1 MSIRTVTYEICGKRH
16 SKPFSLIICFV
27 FCETYHSGNESE
39 YQAFV
44 AFVLQSQGGQWRLE
58 DGGGGR
64 VGLPLVL
71 ASSSSHT
78 YTLWSNQQVLIP
90 HLLQAPQKIPML
102 YYTYHILHI
111 PKHETAA
118 QTCEMAMKGKHL
130 LNHNF
135 VHSKHKNKWTSH
147 RSNKYQLIIIYLS
160 FRNLIHV

>member
-64 VGLPLVL
+64 VGLPLVI

-78 YTLWSNQQVLIP
+78 YTLWSNQQVPIP

-102 YYTYHILHI
+102 YYTYHTLHT

-118 QTCEMAMKGKHL
+118 QTCEMAMKVSIFSITIL
-130 LNHNF
+130 SILNTKISGHPIEQQISADN
-135 VHSKHKNKWTSH
+135 N
-147 RSNKYQLIIIYLS
+147 IP
-160 FRNLIHV
+160 